1 MVLTLSLRTSD
12 FILADTRN
20 SAVPTPECPMVF
32 SVGGSETA
40 IDGYVT
46 LGAFSSNRANHDFI
60 TAESCQ
66 RDSFPPSTAG
76 FAPRRLPMNLPSL
89 GRGLQALGGTLP
101 GSRKALTCDNLPGPQ
116 KAASAALIAFHARGR
131 ICGGAFIACVSS
143 SPVLSMNDMKLS

>member
-89 GRGLQALGGTLP
+89 APSLGRGLQALGGTLP

-116 KAASAALIAFHARGR
+116 KAAPSRRGSTGSSPTRRAALIAFHARGR
-131 ICGGAFIACVSS
+131 ICGGPS
-143 SPVLSMNDMKLS
+143 